1 MKLYYTPGVCSLAPH
16 IALREAGLPFELEKV
31 DIRSGKLASGEDF
44 APING
49 KGYVPALQLDNGE
62 LLTEGPAIAQY
73 IADQAPAANLAPA
86 AGTMERYRLQEWL
99 TFIGTEM
106 HKGIGAFFNP
116 AMTAEW
122 RAAVLPKLNKRLAW
136 LASQLETR
144 TYLMGETFTVADGYL
159 FTVLRWTKPTGI
171 DLSAWPVFEAY
182 SARIAA
188 RPHVAAAMQAEGI
201 A

>member
-16 IALREAGLPFELEKV
+16 ITLREAGLPFELEKV
-31 DIRSGKLASGEDF
+31 DIRAGKLATGEDF

-62 LLTEGPAIAQY
+62 LLTEGPAISQY
-73 IADQAPAANLAPA
+73 IADLAPASRLAPA
-86 AGTMERYRLQEWL
+86 AGTMDRYRLQEWL
-99 TFIGTEM
+99 NFVSTEM

-116 AMTAEW
+116 AMTPEW

-136 LASQLETR
+136 LASQLEGR
-144 TYLMGETFTVADGYL
+144 DYLMGDTFTIADAYL
-159 FTVLRWTKPTGI
+159 FTVLRWTKPTNI
-171 DLSAWPVFEAY
+171 DLSTWPVFAAY
-182 SARIAA
+182 SARVAA
-188 RPHVAAAMQAEGI
+188 RPHVAAALQAEGI